1 MQDQMDHDGRGGPS
15 AQGSPSGGPRVLFES
30 KLNRLLQE
38 VVPLLLPCL
47 GIPKPTCWPEL
58 DTVFFLAISNS
69 NQSAQVFSETCCD
82 YSERNKGQHGVCAFE
97 HRRWRS

>member
-58 DTVFFLAISNS
+58 DTVFFSAICNS
-69 NQSAQVFSETCCD
+69 N
-82 YSERNKGQHGVCAFE
+82 
-97 HRRWRS
+97 